1 MVFGSV
7 IVLSWVRPQ
16 WSSGVAGPPSV
27 VFFGDRSRRR
37 SIDRSIDASRRR
49 SRRAIDRSRRASV
62 RARVR
67 PRAPPARGSA
77 RRRGMFCAISGA
89 APARP
94 VVTPRGVLYERS
106 LIVKAIEV
114 RARTEGEGRAM
125 GGRARAIAA
134 NGARMRREL

>member
-7 IVLSWVRPQ
+7 IL
-16 WSSGVAGPPSV
+16 GPPSV
-27 VFFGDRSRRR
+27 FFPIDASIDRS
-37 SIDRSIDASRRR
+37 IERSIDASRRR

>member
-1 MVFGSV
+1 
-7 IVLSWVRPQ
+7 
-16 WSSGVAGPPSV
+16 
-27 VFFGDRSRRR
+27 
-37 SIDRSIDASRRR
+37 
-49 SRRAIDRSRRASV
+49 
-62 RARVR
+62 
-67 PRAPPARGSA
+67 
-77 RRRGMFCAISGA
+77 MFCAISGA

-114 RARTEGEGRAM
+114 RVRTEGEGRAM